1 MLNESSYVLNPDV
14 WVWKW
19 HLRENEAGSTAWGS
33 FVCMYVCIVSSNVNL
48 HDVSKTHKKQDAQKP
63 DVLLTYCEH
72 QTCLCSVCCES
83 YQNIQSLNLI
93 KNNIF
98 Y

>member
-1 MLNESSYVLNPDV
+1 MLY
-14 WVWKW
+14 
-19 HLRENEAGSTAWGS
+19 
-33 FVCMYVCIVSSNVNL
+33 NL
-48 HDVSKTHKKQDAQKP
+48 HDVCKTHKKQDAQKP